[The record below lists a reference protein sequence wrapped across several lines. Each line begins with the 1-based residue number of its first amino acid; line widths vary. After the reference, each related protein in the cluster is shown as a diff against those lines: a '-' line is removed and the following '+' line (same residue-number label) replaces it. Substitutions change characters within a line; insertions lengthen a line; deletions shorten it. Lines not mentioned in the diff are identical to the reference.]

1 MVDAAGNVREGAG
14 GVSADFKLMRNV
26 PVNAYIIHDFNDFGL
41 HMDGKRPDTVDYD
54 FTMPPSIAT
63 YFTNAYL
70 VGAFWRNPNF
80 SLNGSGT
87 SPVGA
92 TDWALAVRALN
103 KNFLV
108 PGLNRITFSY
118 TCLLYTSRCV

>member
-1 MVDAAGNVREGAG
+1 
-14 GVSADFKLMRNV
+14 
-26 PVNAYIIHDFNDFGL
+26 
-41 HMDGKRPDTVDYD
+41 MDGKRPDTVDYD

-108 PGLNRITFSY
+108 PVSY
-118 TCLLYTSRCV
+118 THLDVYKRQYLHRQRPLGR